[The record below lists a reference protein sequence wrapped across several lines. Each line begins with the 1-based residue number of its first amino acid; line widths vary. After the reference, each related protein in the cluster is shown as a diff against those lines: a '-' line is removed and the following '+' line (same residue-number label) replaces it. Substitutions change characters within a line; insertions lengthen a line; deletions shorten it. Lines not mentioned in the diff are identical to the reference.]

1 MEKRKIYIFIA
12 HLLIWILY
20 VGQTVLDSSNP
31 GKEVMSFLV
40 FKQFTFY
47 AIFAYIFYTNYFLL
61 IPKLLLP
68 KKYLKYCLALLLVW
82 FVAYALFIGHGYLLY
97 QLTDKIQYFS
107 SRLTFYY
114 PVIFYYIFFT
124 VISFGARLLSDW
136 FKTQALSEQLAK
148 AELALLRH
156 QISPHFLF
164 NTLNNIYLLV
174 KRKSDAAPEAVLKLS
189 ELLRYNLID
198 NIDEKVP
205 LSKELEFI
213 DSFIE
218 LQKLRMPYPKI
229 IQYEK
234 SIASSDT
241 GIYPLLLIPFIE
253 NIFKHGLINTP
264 EAYAK
269 IDITVNAGILSLRTE
284 NLYKDQYKDETTGIG
299 TNNVMKRLD
308 LLYGSDYKLE
318 IEDDGQHYI
327 SNLTIKIG
335 SPNEKH

>member
-12 HLLIWILY
+12 HLLVWILY
-20 VGQTVLDSSNP
+20 VGQSVLDSSNP
-31 GKEVMSFLV
+31 GNEVIGFLV
-40 FKQFTFY
+40 FKQYTFY
-47 AIFAYIFYTNYFLL
+47 AIFAFIFYMNYFIL
-61 IPKLLLP
+61 IPKFLLP
-68 KKYLKYCLALLLVW
+68 KKYLKYWLTLLLIW
-82 FVAYALFIGHGYLLY
+82 SIAHALFIAHGYMLY
-97 QLTDKIQYFS
+97 QISDKIQYFS

-114 PVIFYYIFFT
+114 PILFYYLYFT
-124 VISFGARLLSDW
+124 IISFGTRLLSDW

-205 LSKELEFI
+205 LSKEIEFI

-218 LQKLRMPYPKI
+218 LQKLRMPYPNI
-229 IQYEK
+229 VQYDK
-234 SIASSDT
+234 TISSPDS

-264 EAYAK
+264 EASVK
-269 IDITVNAGILSLRTE
+269 IVITVNGEILSLRTE
-284 NLYKDQYKDETTGIG
+284 NQYKDQYKDDTTGIG
-299 TNNVMKRLD
+299 TNNVIKRLD
-308 LLYGSDYKLE
+308 LLYGNDYKLE
-318 IEDDGQHYI
+318 VKDDGNIYI

-335 SPNEKH
+335 VSNEKH